1 MDRDTTKKQHI
12 YMKYIEVIAQPLLVT
27 YSFLV
32 PDSMAKMISDQMNRN
47 KKALEQRLDS
57 SDKN

>member
-1 MDRDTTKKQHI
+1 
-12 YMKYIEVIAQPLLVT
+12 MKYIEVIAQPMLIT

-32 PDSMAKMISDQMNRN
+32 PDTVAKILSDQLARN

-57 SDKN
+57 SDK